1 VDRDRIE
8 RRDFPTGRRGYDPAA
23 VDEHLRRVA
32 DEFEA
37 RAHAP
42 GVSMS
47 DSTSEQV
54 RLILAAAERG
64 AAELRSTAGTEA
76 SEHVARVQT
85 AADGMLSK
93 LDALESELSRLL
105 SALRTS
111 GERLVEGLAELQSA
125 ATLGEPRPAGDATDP
140 RGADLP
146 SAAPPPAGASSVDLP
161 GAATTPVGAS
171 STDLPGAAM
180 PSAGASSV
188 DLPSAAT
195 SPPDASSAG
204 LPGDATTPPVPAP
217 ADGDAAGRSPEHP
230 PSRAKPGSGDRLDA
244 APEQAPSADS
254 PSADSPSADSPSPDS
269 PTPVVASP
277 ESPTRVAASPDSP
290 TPAAESPDSPTPAAA
305 SPNLPG
311 ADSPSPVADGPASP
325 SPDRPA
331 PATDGPVSPQPAR
344 ESAPH
349 ETPPLSAPGAPDWP
363 APAEALFDAPPAGD
377 APFAPAEP
385 DEAGAR
391 LIALNMALGGS
402 PRDDTRIFLE
412 EHFEVPDIEA
422 LLDDVYARAGR

>member
-1 VDRDRIE
+1 MDRDRIE

-42 GVSMS
+42 GASMS

-54 RLILAAAERG
+54 RLILDAAERG

-76 SEHVARVQT
+76 SEHVARVQA

-93 LDALESELSRLL
+93 LDALESELARLL

-125 ATLGEPRPAGDATDP
+125 AALGDPRPAGDATDP

-146 SAAPPPAGASSVDLP
+146 SAALPPADAPSADLPSAATPPVDAPSADLPSAATPPPD
-161 GAATTPVGAS
+161 AS
-171 STDLPGAAM
+171 STDLPGAATE
-180 PSAGASSV
+180 A
-188 DLPSAAT
+188 
-195 SPPDASSAG
+195 
-204 LPGDATTPPVPAP
+204 PVQSH
-217 ADGDAAGRSPEHP
+217 ADGDAAGPPPEHP
-230 PSRAKPGSGDRLDA
+230 PSRAKPGSGGGLDA
-244 APEQAPSADS
+244 PPEHA
-254 PSADSPSADSPSPDS
+254 PSPD
-269 PTPVVASP
+269 P
-277 ESPTRVAASPDSP
+277 
-290 TPAAESPDSPTPAAA
+290 
-305 SPNLPG
+305 
-311 ADSPSPVADGPASP
+311 PSPVAPGSDSPLAGAEGADPPPAAADT
-325 SPDRPA
+325 PDLPPPTA
-331 PATDGPVSPQPAR
+331 GSGVH
-344 ESAPH
+344 ES
-349 ETPPLSAPGAPDWP
+349 PPLSAPGAPDWP

-377 APFAPAEP
+377 ALFAPAEP

-412 EHFEVPDIEA
+412 EHFELPDIEA